1 MSERGSIAFLIATYL
16 SIILLAVIGFGS
28 VGIAILSGH
37 RIQGVTDYAVLYG
50 HDRAVRAGKP
60 SVVRLEIEVKNFLES
75 VASTE
80 RLDIVA
86 AESWVE
92 GENSHLRLCARYRDP
107 FGLRVSSMIVCRE
120 AAAKSF
126 LVL

>member
-1 MSERGSIAFLIATYL
+1 MSERGSIAILLATYL

-28 VGIAILSGH
+28 VGIAMLAGH

-60 SVVRLEIEVKNFLES
+60 SAGRLEVEVRNFLES
-75 VASTE
+75 AVSAD
-80 RLDIVA
+80 RLEIVS
-86 AESWVE
+86 AESWVA
-92 GENSHLRLCARYRDP
+92 GENSHLRLCARYLDL

>member
-1 MSERGSIAFLIATYL
+1 MSERGSIAILLATYL

-28 VGIAILSGH
+28 VGIAMLAGH

-60 SVVRLEIEVKNFLES
+60 SAGRLEVEVRNFLES
-75 VASTE
+75 AVSAD
-80 RLDIVA
+80 RLEIVLA
-86 AESWVE
+86 DSWVA
-92 GENSHLRLCARYRDP
+92 GENSHLRLCARYRDL

>member
-1 MSERGSIAFLIATYL
+1 MSERGSMAILLATYL

-28 VGIAILSGH
+28 VGIAMLAGH

-60 SVVRLEIEVKNFLES
+60 SAGRLEVEVRNFLES
-75 VASTE
+75 AVSAD
-80 RLDIVA
+80 RLEIVSA
-86 AESWVE
+86 DSWVA
-92 GENSHLRLCARYRDP
+92 GENSHLRLCARYRDL

>member
-1 MSERGSIAFLIATYL
+1 MSERGSIAILLATYL

-28 VGIAILSGH
+28 VGTAMLAGH

-60 SVVRLEIEVKNFLES
+60 SAGRLEVEVRNFLES
-75 VASTE
+75 AVSAD
-80 RLDIVA
+80 RLEIVSA
-86 AESWVE
+86 DSWVA
-92 GENSHLRLCARYRDP
+92 GENSHLRLCARYRDL

>member
-1 MSERGSIAFLIATYL
+1 MSERGSIAILIATYL

-28 VGIAILSGH
+28 VGIAMLAGH

-60 SVVRLEIEVKNFLES
+60 SAGRLEVEVRNFLES
-75 VASTE
+75 TVSAE
-80 RLDIVA
+80 RLEIVSA
-86 AESWVE
+86 DSWVA
-92 GENSHLRLCARYRDP
+92 GENSHLRLCARYRDL

>member
-1 MSERGSIAFLIATYL
+1 MSERGSIAILLATYL

-28 VGIAILSGH
+28 VGIAMLAGH

-60 SVVRLEIEVKNFLES
+60 SAGRLEVEVRNFLES
-75 VASTE
+75 TVSAE
-80 RLDIVA
+80 RLEIVSA
-86 AESWVE
+86 DSWVA
-92 GENSHLRLCARYRDP
+92 GENSHLRLCARYRDL

>member
-1 MSERGSIAFLIATYL
+1 MSERGSIAILLATYL
-16 SIILLAVIGFGS
+16 SIIVLAVIGFGS
-28 VGIAILSGH
+28 VGIAMLAGH

-50 HDRAVRAGKP
+50 HDRSVRAGKP
-60 SVVRLEIEVKNFLES
+60 SAGRLEVEVRNFLES
-75 VASTE
+75 AVSAD
-80 RLDIVA
+80 RLEIVS
-86 AESWVE
+86 AESWVA
-92 GENSHLRLCARYRDP
+92 GENSHLRLCARYRDL

>member
-1 MSERGSIAFLIATYL
+1 MSERGSIAILLATYL

-28 VGIAILSGH
+28 VGIAMLAGH

-60 SVVRLEIEVKNFLES
+60 SAGRLEVEVRNFLES
-75 VASTE
+75 AVSAD
-80 RLDIVA
+80 RLEIVS
-86 AESWVE
+86 AESWVA
-92 GENSHLRLCARYRDP
+92 GENSHLRLCARYRDL

>member
-1 MSERGSIAFLIATYL
+1 MSERGSIAILLATYL

-28 VGIAILSGH
+28 VGIAMLAGH

-60 SVVRLEIEVKNFLES
+60 SAGRLEVEVRNFLES
-75 VASTE
+75 AVSAE
-80 RLDIVA
+80 RLQIVS
-86 AESWVE
+86 AESWVA
-92 GENSHLRLCARYRDP
+92 GENSHLRLCARYRDL

>member
-1 MSERGSIAFLIATYL
+1 MSERGSIAILLATYL

-28 VGIAILSGH
+28 VGIAMLAGH

-60 SVVRLEIEVKNFLES
+60 SAGRLEVEVRNFLES
-75 VASTE
+75 AVSAE
-80 RLDIVA
+80 RLEIVSA
-86 AESWVE
+86 DSWVA
-92 GENSHLRLCARYRDP
+92 GENSHLRLCARYRDL

>member
-1 MSERGSIAFLIATYL
+1 MSERGSIAILLATYL

-28 VGIAILSGH
+28 VGIAMLAGH

-60 SVVRLEIEVKNFLES
+60 SAGRLEVEVRNFLES
-75 VASTE
+75 AVSAD
-80 RLDIVA
+80 RLEIVSA
-86 AESWVE
+86 DSWVA
-92 GENSHLRLCARYRDP
+92 GENSHLRLCARYRDL

>member
-1 MSERGSIAFLIATYL
+1 MSERGSIAILLATYL
-16 SIILLAVIGFGS
+16 SIIVLAVIGFGS
-28 VGIAILSGH
+28 VGIAMLAGH

-50 HDRAVRAGKP
+50 HDRSVRAGKP
-60 SVVRLEIEVKNFLES
+60 SAGRLEVEVRNFLES
-75 VASTE
+75 AVSAE
-80 RLDIVA
+80 RLEIVSA
-86 AESWVE
+86 DSWVA
-92 GENSHLRLCARYRDP
+92 GENSHLRLCARYRDL

>member
-1 MSERGSIAFLIATYL
+1 MSERGSIAILLATYL

-28 VGIAILSGH
+28 VGIAMLAGH

-60 SVVRLEIEVKNFLES
+60 SAGRLEVEVRNFLES
-75 VASTE
+75 AVSAD
-80 RLDIVA
+80 RLEIVSA
-86 AESWVE
+86 DSWVA
-92 GENSHLRLCARYRDP
+92 GENSHLRLCARYRDL

-126 LVL
+126 LGL

>member
-1 MSERGSIAFLIATYL
+1 MSERGSIAILIATYL

-28 VGIAILSGH
+28 VGIAMLAGH

-60 SVVRLEIEVKNFLES
+60 SAGRLKVEIRNFLES
-75 VASTE
+75 AVSAE
-80 RLDIVA
+80 RLQIVSA
-86 AESWVE
+86 DSWVA
-92 GENSHLRLCARYRDP
+92 GENSHLRLCARHRDP

>member
-1 MSERGSIAFLIATYL
+1 MSERGSIAILLATYL

-28 VGIAILSGH
+28 VGIAMLAGH

-60 SVVRLEIEVKNFLES
+60 SAGRLEVEVRNFLES
-75 VASTE
+75 AVSAE
-80 RLDIVA
+80 RLEIVSA
-86 AESWVE
+86 DSWVA
-92 GENSHLRLCARYRDP
+92 GENSHLRLCARYRDL
-107 FGLRVSSMIVCRE
+107 FGFRVSSMIVCRE

>member
-1 MSERGSIAFLIATYL
+1 MKERGSIAILLATYL
-16 SIILLAVIGFGS
+16 SIILLSVLGFAS
-28 VGIAILSGH
+28 VGVAMLAGH

-60 SVVRLEIEVKNFLES
+60 SANRLELEIRNFLVAAASAQRLEIVS
-75 VASTE
+75 
-80 RLDIVA
+80 
-86 AESWVE
+86 AESWVA
-92 GENSHLRLCARYRDP
+92 GENSHLRVCARYRDL
-107 FGLRVSSMIVCRE
+107 FGLRVNSMVVCRE

>member
-1 MSERGSIAFLIATYL
+1 MSERGSIAILLATYL

-28 VGIAILSGH
+28 VGIAMLAGH

-50 HDRAVRAGKP
+50 HDRAARAGKP
-60 SVVRLEIEVKNFLES
+60 SAGRLEVEVRNFLES
-75 VASTE
+75 AVSAD
-80 RLDIVA
+80 RLEIVSA
-86 AESWVE
+86 DSWVA
-92 GENSHLRLCARYRDP
+92 GENSHLRLCARYRDL